1 MLQPVHLNN
10 KMKYFLLFF
19 AFLLKNMMQGIL
31 VKNSMLFLF
40 LKLSKFYVSLA
51 FLKNNTI
58 SNFSSLLDIAVVDHV
73 FCNGFR
79 FELTY
84 IFINI
89 PFEARLGVKLLVS
102 GLTPL
107 HSVSS
112 LFSSGDW
119 LEREAW
125 DMFGLKFVFHKGLR
139 RILTDYGFKGY
150 PLRKDFPLIGFF
162 DLIFD
167 DSIKAVK
174 LVPVELAQSMRF
186 YKCTNPW
193 KKL

>member
-1 MLQPVHLNN
+1 
-10 KMKYFLLFF
+10 MKYFLLFF
-19 AFLLKNMMQGIL
+19 AFLFKSMAHGIL

-40 LKLSKFYVSLA
+40 LKLSKFYASLV

-84 IFINI
+84 IFLNVT
-89 PFEARLGVKLLVS
+89 FEARLGVKLLAS

-119 LEREAW
+119 LEREA
-125 DMFGLKFVFHKGLR
+125 
-139 RILTDYGFKGY
+139 
-150 PLRKDFPLIGFF
+150 
-162 DLIFD
+162 
-167 DSIKAVK
+167 
-174 LVPVELAQSMRF
+174 
-186 YKCTNPW
+186 
-193 KKL
+193 